1 MADEKTTPQADGQ
14 IEDVPPGALTDEEAE
29 QVAGG
34 VTGVPPEPIKG
45 FTAPPDPIRPEGLLT
60 VDTIR
65 SR

>member
-29 QVAGG
+29 RVAGG
-34 VTGVPPEPIKG
+34 VTSEPPEPGKG
-45 FTAPPDPIRPEGLLT
+45 FQAPPDPIRDAGLSAI
-60 VDTIR
+60 VR